1 MSGYRR
7 VVLYLAQ
14 CVLWGG
20 HLSSCGAEEMGRGL
34 MTDRGS
40 RDMERGAK
48 KKQEENTGLYIIA
61 RADRTKWDRTQPKP
75 SIPRNYIQV

>member
-1 MSGYRR
+1 
-7 VVLYLAQ
+7 
-14 CVLWGG
+14 
-20 HLSSCGAEEMGRGL
+20 
-34 MTDRGS
+34 
-40 RDMERGAK
+40 MERGAK